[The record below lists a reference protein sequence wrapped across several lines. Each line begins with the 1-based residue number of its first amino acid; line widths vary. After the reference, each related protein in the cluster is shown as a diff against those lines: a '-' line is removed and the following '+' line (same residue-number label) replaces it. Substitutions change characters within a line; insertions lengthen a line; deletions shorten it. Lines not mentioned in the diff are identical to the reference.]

1 MMMLAFSYL
10 RRRWGQALLAMI
22 VGALGVTAVCLAFSG
37 FEALPEAAEQAWG
50 GVDLV
55 VGPKGSAL
63 DLVLCCALHVSD
75 PRGLVSEKAAMALG
89 HHPLVRVAAPIA
101 LGDNV
106 EGVRIVGTTPDL
118 LSVYRAGIARGR
130 VWHKPLEA
138 VLGAQAAKAMNLGI
152 GDSFVGAHG
161 LAAGG
166 EMHSQFPYLVVG
178 VLAPTGS
185 VLDRLV
191 LCDIATVRYIHK
203 MHAEDEAAETGVTET
218 YVNLPDA
225 ATAVVASYKS
235 PVAMMLLPRLV
246 DADPALSA
254 GSPSLEIAR
263 LMGYARP
270 LTYAATA
277 LGLLL
282 VLIAATGAAASLMAT
297 MNTRTRDLALLRVL
311 GAGPMALAGVAFCE
325 AALIAAGSVVLGLA
339 FTAAALGIAVH
350 ILAEQTGLTL
360 HPHVDATLLIAI
372 AGGAMAVAL
381 FTALFPAIRAATT
394 PVEEV
399 LQS

>member
-1 MMMLAFSYL
+1 M
-10 RRRWGQALLAMI
+10 
-22 VGALGVTAVCLAFSG
+22 
-37 FEALPEAAEQAWG
+37 
-50 GVDLV
+50 
-55 VGPKGSAL
+55 
-63 DLVLCCALHVSD
+63 
-75 PRGLVSEKAAMALG
+75 
-89 HHPLVRVAAPIA
+89 
-101 LGDNV
+101 
-106 EGVRIVGTTPDL
+106 
-118 LSVYRAGIARGR
+118 
-130 VWHKPLEA
+130 
-138 VLGAQAAKAMNLGI
+138 LGAQAAKALNLGI
-152 GDSFVGAHG
+152 GDRFIGAHG

-246 DADPALSA
+246 DADPSLSA

-282 VLIAATGAAASLMAT
+282 VLIAAAGAAASLMAT

-311 GAGPMALAGVAFCE
+311 GAGPAALAGVAFCE
-325 AALIAAGSVVLGLA
+325 AALIAAGSDVLGFAL
-339 FTAAALGIAVH
+339 TAAALAVAVH
-350 ILAEQTGLTL
+350 SLAGQTGLSL
-360 HPHVDATLLIAI
+360 HPHVDATLAIAI
-372 AGGAMAVAL
+372 TGGAIAVAL
-381 FTALFPAIRAATT
+381 VTALFPAIRAATT